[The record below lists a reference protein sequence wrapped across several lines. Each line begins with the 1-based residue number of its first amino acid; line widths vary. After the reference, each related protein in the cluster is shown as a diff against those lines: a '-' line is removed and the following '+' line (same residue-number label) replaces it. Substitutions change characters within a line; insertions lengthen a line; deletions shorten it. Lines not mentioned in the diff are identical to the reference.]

1 MPTPAGVVTC
11 PSAFGAKNWNHM
23 AYSPQTG
30 LVYLPVMDLCQQVQL
45 TQGKPEK
52 GKLYLG
58 GEVAVLGEGA
68 YGLLEA
74 IEVKSGES
82 KWQYRTK
89 YPLFAS
95 VLTTGG
101 GLVLTG
107 DGELV
112 TSRLL
117 S

>member
-1 MPTPAGVVTC
+1 
-11 PSAFGAKNWNHM
+11 M